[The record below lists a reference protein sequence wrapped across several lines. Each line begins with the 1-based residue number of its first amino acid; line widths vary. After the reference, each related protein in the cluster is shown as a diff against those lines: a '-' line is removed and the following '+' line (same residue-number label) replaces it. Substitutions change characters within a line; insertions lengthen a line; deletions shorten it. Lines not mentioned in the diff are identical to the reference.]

1 MIIHFKGKATLYK
14 FDFDT
19 SIDKFKLFMYVNIS
33 IKRERDKIS
42 EGVKIIKSKL
52 KETICFYNTKIY
64 RDMLTDWVI
73 EYLFIRPQNLH
84 RKFNLSFVSAG
95 KIVSLPLEHYR

>member
-1 MIIHFKGKATLYK
+1 MIK
-14 FDFDT
+14 
-19 SIDKFKLFMYVNIS
+19 SIS
-33 IKRERDKIS
+33 IETKRFA
-42 EGVKIIKSKL
+42 
-52 KETICFYNTKIY
+52 TICFYNTKIY

-95 KIVSLPLEHYR
+95 KIVSLKKFYFLQSITDRLAEILSAGK